1 MKQILT
7 QWLITLTL
15 FSLLS
20 TLWQKILPGK
30 TYTPYIRLFSG
41 FVLILLF
48 VSPILNKTS
57 LSERLEIN
65 IRKDLFELETKEM
78 ESGLIDAEETQKV
91 IYEQAYETGTRT
103 QILSWA
109 VQKDYPI
116 ADAQCTIRDNAI
128 DQITITCKGDP
139 AASVRNEIKNYI
151 QDFYQVPY
159 GNIHIKVEN
168 ENGE

>member
-20 TLWQKILPGK
+20 TLLLKILPGK

-41 FVLILLF
+41 FILILLF
-48 VSPILNKTS
+48 LSPVLSKTG
-57 LSERLEIN
+57 LSDRLEIN
-65 IRKDLFELETKEM
+65 IRKDLFQLETKEM

-109 VQKDYPI
+109 AQKDYPI
-116 ADAQCTIRDNAI
+116 TNAECTIQDNTI
-128 DQITITCKGDP
+128 HQITITCEGSP
-139 AASVRNEIKNYI
+139 ALSVKNEIKNYI
-151 QDFYQVPY
+151 QDFYQVPP